1 MSISVFLLLILT
13 SCVTSDDAAMTSRR
27 LNRRKFLELQ
37 RASEQHARRERL
49 RYTTCTSAEE
59 QPQHQLHDNH
69 DASKRKRRSVALD
82 NDVMRRSD
90 DVSILFTEE
99 AGIVEY
105 DLSRLTSRLPAKNL
119 TVEVWVKAPAS
130 VRKLSFIGS
139 GTWPF
144 RITKSAHLPGVMEPI
159 SSFHGVMSAPAWV

>member
-1 MSISVFLLLILT
+1 MHISVFLLLILT
-13 SCVTSDDAAMTSRR
+13 SCVTSDDADMTSRR

-82 NDVMRRSD
+82 DDVMRRSD
-90 DVSILFTEE
+90 DVSMLFTEE

-119 TVEVWVKAPAS
+119 TVEVWVKAEGGQQNPTNIFGT
-130 VRKLSFIGS
+130 VRVKPYIFHACAAFIFIFCS
-139 GTWPF
+139 
-144 RITKSAHLPGVMEPI
+144 I
-159 SSFHGVMSAPAWV
+159 